1 MDRKEVEQVG
11 TSVIWEAVIYWVI
24 LVISALCVIAVSGS
38 RKTAS
43 TIILAPVVLFCTIFM
58 MQGSVFTA
66 MEHPTMGSNVGLGM
80 AFLTTWVVSGIL
92 FAVALVIAFI
102 KYSKKNKA

>member
-1 MDRKEVEQVG
+1 MDRKEVEEVG
-11 TSVIWEAVIYWVI
+11 TSMIWEAAIYWII

-58 MQGSVFTA
+58 MQGSMLNT
-66 MEHPTMGSNVGLGM
+66 MKHPTMGANVGLGM

-92 FAVALVIAFI
+92 FAVALVIALI
-102 KYSKKNKA
+102 RYSKRDKA

>member
-1 MDRKEVEQVG
+1 
-11 TSVIWEAVIYWVI
+11 
-24 LVISALCVIAVSGS
+24 
-38 RKTAS
+38 
-43 TIILAPVVLFCTIFM
+43 M

-66 MEHPTMGSNVGLGM
+66 MQHPTMGSNVGLGM